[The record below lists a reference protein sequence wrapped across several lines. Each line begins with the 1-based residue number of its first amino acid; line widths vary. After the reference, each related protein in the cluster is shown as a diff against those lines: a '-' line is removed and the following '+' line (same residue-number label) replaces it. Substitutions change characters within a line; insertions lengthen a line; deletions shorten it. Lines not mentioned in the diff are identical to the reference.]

1 MAYLPVALKVEE
13 IRQDSPNL
21 KTYVFKRNLR
31 AKPGQFVMVW
41 VPGVDEVPMSIG
53 WQDEEEVHIGI
64 ADAGD
69 CTHLLHEKIKVG
81 DKLGIRGPYGSVF
94 NLPEG
99 AKKIVVIGGGY
110 GTPPMLSLAQ
120 DATAKGIEVIAIIG
134 ARSKDYIIYED
145 WFKKLGCEVKLS
157 TDDGSAGHKGYSTEV
172 LEKVLEEEKIDG
184 IYTCGPELMMVNV
197 AKQGVAKDIYTEVSL
212 ERYMKCGFG
221 ACGQCCMDNTGI
233 RICKEG
239 PVLEAKYALEHPEFG
254 KYTRGPEG
262 IIEEM

>member
-13 IRQDSPNL
+13 IHQDSPNL
-21 KTYVFKRNLR
+21 KTYVFKRKLN

-53 WQDEEEVHIGI
+53 WQDDNETHIGI

-69 CTHLLHEKIKVG
+69 CTHIIHEKIKVG

-94 NLPEG
+94 KLPED

-120 DATAKGIEVIAIIG
+120 AARAKDIEVIAIIG
-134 ARSKDYIIYED
+134 ARSADYIIYED
-145 WFKKLGCEVKLS
+145 YFKKLGCDVRLS
-157 TDDGSAGHKGYSTEV
+157 TDDGTAGHKGYSTDV
-172 LEKVLEEEKIDG
+172 LEKVVEEEQIDA
-184 IYTCGPELMMVNV
+184 IYTCGPEIMMVKV
-197 AKQGVAKDIYTEVSL
+197 AKIGTTNDIYTEVSL

-221 ACGQCCMDNTGI
+221 ACGQCCMDDTGI

-254 KYTRGPEG
+254 NYTRGPEG
-262 IIEEM
+262 IIQKH